1 MTAKMVKMQN
11 FIFIIS
17 RRKIFYFS
25 CLQISCLNFTFF
37 EKVALLCGFL
47 LKKYCFLHKD
57 FIVNIATIIA
67 WEFLTLVPCY
77 GLTIVLFCSE
87 YEKCISLSSL
97 LNRIANFSNIW
108 DIFFQISHV
117 LK

>member
-1 MTAKMVKMQN
+1 MFTNKQLD
-11 FIFIIS
+11 F
-17 RRKIFYFS
+17 FS
-25 CLQISCLNFTFF
+25 FF
-37 EKVALLCGFL
+37 EKVALLCGL
-47 LKKYCFLHKD
+47 VLKKYCFLHKD

-97 LNRIANFSNIW
+97 LKKMANLLPSGSGTF
-108 DIFFQISHV
+108 V